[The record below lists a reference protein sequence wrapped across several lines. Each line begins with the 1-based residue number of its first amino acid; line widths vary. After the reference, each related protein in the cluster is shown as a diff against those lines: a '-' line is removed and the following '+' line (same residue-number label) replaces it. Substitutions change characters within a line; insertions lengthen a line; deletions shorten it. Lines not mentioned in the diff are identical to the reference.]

1 MDLVVISV
9 AQPFRRRAC
18 SAARVCAVRVLLCG
32 LLGLWTAAPRAQGQ
46 PQRGQVFRSGTELV
60 LVNVVVRDKSGAVVR
75 GLRRDDFSVTE
86 DDKPQTITSFDVE
99 ELDVPRPAEASAT
112 APQALLSPAARPA
125 LTPQATFSAEPV
137 KIDMHG
143 RRLIVLFFDL
153 SSMQPE
159 EIDRSVKAAHDYIDQ
174 RLSPVDL
181 IAVVSFSTSLHV
193 DQDFTADREALGA
206 AVDAYGGASGQGF
219 EAGLTPDDDT

>member
-1 MDLVVISV
+1 MISIV
-9 AQPFRRRAC
+9 QPFR
-18 SAARVCAVRVLLCG
+18 ARFLLLCG
-32 LLGLWTAAPRAQGQ
+32 LLGLWTMTPRAQ

-75 GLRRDDFSVTE
+75 GLARDDFAVTE

-99 ELDVPRPAEASAT
+99 ELDAPPLAQEASLA
-112 APQALLSPAARPA
+112 APQALLAPPARPA
-125 LTPQATFSAEPV
+125 MKPQAPVPAEPV
-137 KIDMHG
+137 KADMHG

-153 SSMQPE
+153 GSMQPE
-159 EIDRSVKAAHDYIDQ
+159 EIGRSVKAAHDYIDHK
-174 RLSPVDL
+174 LSPVDL

-206 AVDAYGGASGQGF
+206 AVDAYGGASGQG
-219 EAGLTPDDDT
+219 